1 MEKRCPR
8 VNHPSHTVAKFQ
20 ASIRDPRDESSAS
33 SAWHPQD
40 EPPRFSQ
47 PHSSR
52 SESGKT
58 SKKGFREEKKK
69 QRHLDHEQVRK
80 DSTPAAGVHA
90 SKVASIARKDLS
102 HFTCFN
108 SDKKD
113 HYATNCP
120 EPEEQ
125 RHLRKLVTVL
135 VTSALKRL
143 TWTVPRCYSRTSSL
157 QLMPGSIPER

>member
-1 MEKRCPR
+1 MKQRCPQ

-20 ASIRDPRDESSAS
+20 ASTRDPRDKSSAS
-33 SAWHPQD
+33 SAWHSQD
-40 EPPRFSQ
+40 KPPRFSQ

-52 SESGKT
+52 SESGKI
-58 SKKGFREEKKK
+58 SKKGFWEEKKK
-69 QRHLDHEQVRK
+69 QRHLDHERAWK

-90 SKVASIARKDLS
+90 SKVASTARKDLS

-108 SDKKD
+108 SDKKG
-113 HYATNCP
+113 HYATKCP

-125 RHLRKLVTVL
+125 RHLRRLVTVL

-143 TWTVPRCYSRTSSL
+143 TWTVPRGYSRTSSL
-157 QLMPGSIPER
+157 QLIPGSIPER